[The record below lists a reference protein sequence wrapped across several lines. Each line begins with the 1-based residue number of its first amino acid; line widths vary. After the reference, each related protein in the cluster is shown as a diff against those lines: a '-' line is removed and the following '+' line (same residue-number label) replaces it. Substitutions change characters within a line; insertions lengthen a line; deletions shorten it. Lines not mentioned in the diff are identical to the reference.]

1 MVMAVCL
8 SVCLSVCVSVCL
20 SVCLFVISRYCVESA
35 GPIDLVFGI
44 EAGLG
49 LYYIVLEGHSGFFKG
64 YVVPN
69 SSHLPWYRAG
79 RA

>member
-69 SSHLPWYRAG
+69 SSHLHW
-79 RA
+79 